1 MNADLTA
8 TLLAANLLLRALL
21 PVHGR
26 AAPKSLREAQL
37 EDLKTAQTE
46 YVLKSKAFTPEGR
59 ERALRLIESLKAR
72 AGTLSNPEFFV
83 GIGKIAALADNG
95 HDGSAKPGDHAW
107 TPAKRL
113 PLRMIYF
120 PDGLVVAR
128 AAREQADLLGA
139 RVISIE
145 GLSPNEMFSRL
156 RVLSGG
162 TDNYRSWDAMW
173 AIEWSDILFA
183 LGMAQAPD
191 RLRFS
196 LVLPNGQTVERTI
209 AHVPVESM
217 PPGAY
222 PQHLWSPVLAK
233 GEAER
238 GWKVATDTTH
248 VPLYLQDP
256 EAPFRMVSLPDMDAL
271 YVQIRFNLD
280 VDGHSIKQFA
290 AAVRHAIET
299 GHPANLVYD
308 VRFDTGGDIT
318 QTRDLIRAI
327 PASVPGCIYVLVGP
341 LTFSAG
347 IVSAAAMKHDG
358 RDRVILVGEEVADRL
373 RFWSEDK
380 PVCLPNSDLCLHP
393 TTGLWDL
400 VKGCKGEAGCY
411 GDQFDATVGSLEPAL
426 RAPLTATAW
435 LAGKDP
441 GMEAIRSELGKPSPP
456 DHRHQGAAPPRR
468 RKPA

>member
-196 LVLPNGQTVERTI
+196 LAMCRSICRT
-209 AHVPVESM
+209 P
-217 PPGAY
+217 
-222 PQHLWSPVLAK
+222 K
-233 GEAER
+233 
-238 GWKVATDTTH
+238 
-248 VPLYLQDP
+248 
-256 EAPFRMVSLPDMDAL
+256 
-271 YVQIRFNLD
+271 
-280 VDGHSIKQFA
+280 
-290 AAVRHAIET
+290 
-299 GHPANLVYD
+299 HP
-308 VRFDTGGDIT
+308 
-318 QTRDLIRAI
+318 
-327 PASVPGCIYVLVGP
+327 
-341 LTFSAG
+341 SA
-347 IVSAAAMKHDG
+347 
-358 RDRVILVGEEVADRL
+358 
-373 RFWSEDK
+373 W
-380 PVCLPNSDLCLHP
+380 
-393 TTGLWDL
+393 
-400 VKGCKGEAGCY
+400 
-411 GDQFDATVGSLEPAL
+411 
-426 RAPLTATAW
+426 
-435 LAGKDP
+435 
-441 GMEAIRSELGKPSPP
+441 
-456 DHRHQGAAPPRR
+456 
-468 RKPA
+468 